1 MKEPGRAPD
10 RRSTL
15 AHMREL
21 LERSRTLRR
30 KVVASRELSGVRRL
44 LAEYQAQR
52 LAETY
57 ADLAA
62 QPRYRPAVE
71 FFMKDLYGPVD
82 YGQRD
87 ADIERVFPVMS
98 RVLSGPALESIT
110 RALELRTISDELDA
124 RMVEILGKD
133 LGVKDALDAQSYE
146 EAFRR
151 CDDRP
156 GRLRQIELIE
166 QIGRTLD
173 QVVNHPVTY
182 ATVMAAR
189 VPARLAGFGELQDF
203 IERGLRAFRHMH
215 GAKEFI
221 AIVGERERGMLDRV
235 FARRST

>member
-1 MKEPGRAPD
+1 MTASGRPPD

-15 AHMREL
+15 TQMREL

-30 KVVASRELSGVRRL
+30 KLVAAQELSGVRRL
-44 LAEYQAQR
+44 LAEYQARR
-52 LAETY
+52 LAESY

-62 QPRYRPAVE
+62 QPRYRAAVE
-71 FFMKDLYGPVD
+71 FFLKDLYGPVD

-110 RALELRTISDELDA
+110 AALELRTISEELDA
-124 RMVEILGKD
+124 RMVDILGRD
-133 LGVKDALDAQSYE
+133 LGVRDALDTQSYE

-156 GRLRQIELIE
+156 ARLRQIELIE
-166 QIGRTLD
+166 QIGRALD
-173 QVVNHPVTY
+173 QVVHHPVTY

-203 IERGLRAFRHMH
+203 IERGLRAFRQMR
-215 GAKEFI
+215 GAQEFI
-221 AIVGERERGMLDRV
+221 AIVGERERRMLDRELG
-235 FARRST
+235 